1 MRDRKDKEENANS
14 RRRLYIMVNDCEGR
28 RRIIEKEVV
37 KDRQQ
42 WNRLTSTSSECVKY
56 YADNPVFISCT

>member
-1 MRDRKDKEENANS
+1 MIKRKTPI
-14 RRRLYIMVNDCEGR
+14 LGGGIILVNDCEGR